1 MVVLV
6 GFVDLALSWVVE
18 TSGILESNPSSDAF
32 REARMVPVRKLL
44 GVQYNRDRILSE
56 VTHPGIYDSCGTPS
70 LRLKSRSVTK
80 LVEGVNVVSCLLVLV
95 Q

>member
-32 REARMVPVRKLL
+32 REARMVPVGKLL
-44 GVQYNRDRILSE
+44 GVQYNRDRSLSE
-56 VTHPGIYDSCGTPS
+56 ETHPGIYDSCRTPS
-70 LRLKSRSVTK
+70 PRLESRSVTK